1 MQVNFSETINLLS
14 APKTASAICSLYK
27 NLQVF
32 NYYTKLHEKS
42 FFLLINDVH
51 DKTLQKGKTDINLLL
66 CYNFAF
72 VLHENALV
80 SCQ

>member
-1 MQVNFSETINLLS
+1 M
-14 APKTASAICSLYK
+14 ASAICSLYK
-27 NLQVF
+27 NLQEF
-32 NYYTKLHEKS
+32 NYLLYQIAWEII
-42 FFLLINDVH
+42 FLLINDVH
-51 DKTLQKGKTDINLLL
+51 DKTLQKGKTDINLLS